1 MSSFLKNPTVQIVL
15 GYFPKVTTIALAVVC
30 FALGMVWAY
39 GIAPVQYVN
48 GDPSQLQQSFQD
60 QWVAGAAGR
69 YAARNA
75 DNSGNVLGMLQA
87 VDDPQG
93 IVQRLQTDPAY
104 SAIADA
110 LTQPEFQQLVQ
121 QAQPEAATAPPQPNA
136 INNYVIPLVVI
147 IVFAILVVLAK
158 VLWTLLIFPFIEP
171 IISGRSKS
179 EASKEIDLI
188 KQRNQAMASMKDTA
202 VEANEYGEPIIRQL
216 SMYRRGFGNYDD
228 SFNIETPDKTYY
240 GETGGT
246 IAETI
251 GEDGV
256 TAIEVWMFDKDE
268 FANTPTVIFAS
279 EHAYNDDALRSRLEN
294 RGDVVKLEP
303 GTKAILETGG
313 LYIEAT
319 AREVNYDESAPDPKS
334 VIEESKIEIVAWAK
348 NGADSSGTPSMETT
362 PAPASS
368 TPTGADFPAAPS
380 GGSSQPTPLTPPPLQ
395 MPGDDDDDDDSL
407 RPPAPPTGGGTPP
420 PEDPFAG
427 AGDFTP
433 VNPNDS

>member
-15 GYFPKVTTIALAVVC
+15 GYFPKVTTVALAVIC

-60 QWVAGAAGR
+60 QWVAAAAGR

-75 DNSGNVLGMLQA
+75 NNDQNVQQMLQA
-87 VDDPQG
+87 VDNPQE

-110 LTQPEFQQLVQ
+110 LTRPEFQQLVQ
-121 QAQPEAATAPPQPNA
+121 QAQAEAAAAPPQPNV

-147 IVFAILVVLAK
+147 IVFAIIVVLAK

-171 IISGRSKS
+171 IISGRNKS

-188 KQRNQAMASMKDTA
+188 KQRNEAMETMKGTA
-202 VEANEYGEPIIRQL
+202 VEANQYGAPVIRQL

-228 SFNIETPDKTYY
+228 SFNIETEDKTYY

-246 IAETI
+246 IAEKI

-279 EHAYNDDALRSRLEN
+279 EHAYNDPAIRSRLEN
-294 RGDVVKLEP
+294 RGEVVKIEP
-303 GTKAILETGG
+303 GTKAVMETGG

-319 AREVNYDESAPDPKS
+319 ARNVNYDESAEAPNS
-334 VIEESKIEIVAWAK
+334 VIEESTIEIVAWAK
-348 NGADSSGTPSMETT
+348 NGADSGGTATPVPTP
-362 PAPASS
+362 PAPAGAEFPATPPASGS
-368 TPTGADFPAAPS
+368 TP
-380 GGSSQPTPLTPPPLQ
+380 PTPLAPPPLNL
-395 MPGDDDDDDDSL
+395 PDDDDSP
-407 RPPAPPTGGGTPP
+407 RPLAPPPMGSSSPP
-420 PEDPFAG
+420 DDPFAG

-433 VNPNDS
+433 VNPNQS